1 MSATCLKKHT
11 NVALFCCTLS
21 VYTFFIHYE
30 IVFYSYHSAISDK
43 SNLISFKL
51 IHKSSEAFVYSTI
64 YPNFTALF
72 ILKQYQMEAKFS
84 ISEVAGTSWKFTKS
98 QIWVLAGM
106 FLAYCVV
113 TGILNL
119 ITSSSYVLNLLVQ
132 LIIGS
137 LFTLGFI
144 RNMFQTMDGEEP
156 QFSAYG
162 QEARKFLHYLVAN
175 ILYSIIVCIGI
186 VLLIIPGIYLAI
198 RLQFFQQYIVSE
210 ERCSAIDAL
219 KKSWELTQGQA
230 MPLFLLAL
238 VQIGLTLLGLIL
250 LVVGLFVA
258 IPLIV
263 MMQCYVFR
271 KLRIES

>member
-1 MSATCLKKHT
+1 
-11 NVALFCCTLS
+11 
-21 VYTFFIHYE
+21 
-30 IVFYSYHSAISDK
+30 
-43 SNLISFKL
+43 
-51 IHKSSEAFVYSTI
+51 
-64 YPNFTALF
+64 
-72 ILKQYQMEAKFS
+72 MEAKFS

-113 TGILNL
+113 MGILNL

>member
-1 MSATCLKKHT
+1 
-11 NVALFCCTLS
+11 
-21 VYTFFIHYE
+21 
-30 IVFYSYHSAISDK
+30 
-43 SNLISFKL
+43 
-51 IHKSSEAFVYSTI
+51 
-64 YPNFTALF
+64 
-72 ILKQYQMEAKFS
+72 MEAKFS

-186 VLLIIPGIYLAI
+186 MLLIIPGIYLAI

-271 KLRIES
+271 QLTIDNSQLTINEELN

>member
-1 MSATCLKKHT
+1 
-11 NVALFCCTLS
+11 
-21 VYTFFIHYE
+21 
-30 IVFYSYHSAISDK
+30 
-43 SNLISFKL
+43 
-51 IHKSSEAFVYSTI
+51 
-64 YPNFTALF
+64 
-72 ILKQYQMEAKFS
+72 MEAKFS

-175 ILYSIIVCIGI
+175 ILYSSIVCIGI

-271 KLRIES
+271 QLTIDN

>member
-1 MSATCLKKHT
+1 
-11 NVALFCCTLS
+11 
-21 VYTFFIHYE
+21 
-30 IVFYSYHSAISDK
+30 
-43 SNLISFKL
+43 
-51 IHKSSEAFVYSTI
+51 
-64 YPNFTALF
+64 
-72 ILKQYQMEAKFS
+72 MEAKFS

-271 KLRIES
+271 KLTIDNGQLTINNEQLTD

>member
-1 MSATCLKKHT
+1 
-11 NVALFCCTLS
+11 
-21 VYTFFIHYE
+21 
-30 IVFYSYHSAISDK
+30 
-43 SNLISFKL
+43 
-51 IHKSSEAFVYSTI
+51 
-64 YPNFTALF
+64 
-72 ILKQYQMEAKFS
+72 MEAKFS

-162 QEARKFLHYLVAN
+162 QEAN

-271 KLRIES
+271 QLTIDNSQLTINEELN

>member
-1 MSATCLKKHT
+1 
-11 NVALFCCTLS
+11 
-21 VYTFFIHYE
+21 
-30 IVFYSYHSAISDK
+30 
-43 SNLISFKL
+43 
-51 IHKSSEAFVYSTI
+51 
-64 YPNFTALF
+64 
-72 ILKQYQMEAKFS
+72 MEAKFS

-271 KLRIES
+271 QLTMDNSQLTINEELN

>member
-1 MSATCLKKHT
+1 
-11 NVALFCCTLS
+11 
-21 VYTFFIHYE
+21 
-30 IVFYSYHSAISDK
+30 
-43 SNLISFKL
+43 
-51 IHKSSEAFVYSTI
+51 
-64 YPNFTALF
+64 
-72 ILKQYQMEAKFS
+72 MEAKFS

-162 QEARKFLHYLVAN
+162 QEGRKFLQYLVAN

-271 KLRIES
+271 QLTIDNSQLTINEELN

>member
-1 MSATCLKKHT
+1 
-11 NVALFCCTLS
+11 
-21 VYTFFIHYE
+21 
-30 IVFYSYHSAISDK
+30 
-43 SNLISFKL
+43 
-51 IHKSSEAFVYSTI
+51 
-64 YPNFTALF
+64 
-72 ILKQYQMEAKFS
+72 MEAKFS

-271 KLRIES
+271 QLTIDNSQLTINEELN

>member
-1 MSATCLKKHT
+1 
-11 NVALFCCTLS
+11 
-21 VYTFFIHYE
+21 
-30 IVFYSYHSAISDK
+30 
-43 SNLISFKL
+43 
-51 IHKSSEAFVYSTI
+51 
-64 YPNFTALF
+64 
-72 ILKQYQMEAKFS
+72 MEAKFS

-238 VQIGLTLLGLIL
+238 VQLGLTLLGLIL

>member
-1 MSATCLKKHT
+1 
-11 NVALFCCTLS
+11 
-21 VYTFFIHYE
+21 
-30 IVFYSYHSAISDK
+30 
-43 SNLISFKL
+43 
-51 IHKSSEAFVYSTI
+51 
-64 YPNFTALF
+64 
-72 ILKQYQMEAKFS
+72 MEAKFS

-210 ERCSAIDAL
+210 ERLQRHRRAQKELGTDPRTGHAALPPCFGADRTHVAGADSAR
-219 KKSWELTQGQA
+219 GR
-230 MPLFLLAL
+230 P
-238 VQIGLTLLGLIL
+238 
-250 LVVGLFVA
+250 
-258 IPLIV
+258 
-263 MMQCYVFR
+263 FR
-271 KLRIES
+271 RHTRSL

>member
-1 MSATCLKKHT
+1 
-11 NVALFCCTLS
+11 
-21 VYTFFIHYE
+21 
-30 IVFYSYHSAISDK
+30 
-43 SNLISFKL
+43 
-51 IHKSSEAFVYSTI
+51 
-64 YPNFTALF
+64 
-72 ILKQYQMEAKFS
+72 MEAKFS

-156 QFSAYG
+156 QFSTYG

>member
-1 MSATCLKKHT
+1 
-11 NVALFCCTLS
+11 
-21 VYTFFIHYE
+21 
-30 IVFYSYHSAISDK
+30 
-43 SNLISFKL
+43 
-51 IHKSSEAFVYSTI
+51 
-64 YPNFTALF
+64 
-72 ILKQYQMEAKFS
+72 MEAKFS

-271 KLRIES
+271 KLRFDNSHLTIYDELI

>member
-1 MSATCLKKHT
+1 
-11 NVALFCCTLS
+11 
-21 VYTFFIHYE
+21 
-30 IVFYSYHSAISDK
+30 
-43 SNLISFKL
+43 
-51 IHKSSEAFVYSTI
+51 
-64 YPNFTALF
+64 
-72 ILKQYQMEAKFS
+72 MEAKFS

-219 KKSWELTQGQA
+219 KKSWELTQGQT